1 MYGICKYS
9 SVCVKSEPSHQSE
22 LVTELLFNDLYEVI
36 ENQDD
41 WLKIKMEYDG
51 YEGWIS
57 GKQHQEIPEE
67 AFNTLISCDR
77 RIINRPVEIFDC
89 KILTFGTTV
98 FGEQSQS
105 QDHNPNKMISN
116 GLQLLD
122 VPYRWGGRTVF
133 GIDCS
138 GFVQLCAKTVG
149 IRLPRDASQQAKC
162 GDDVYFLMEAQPGD
176 LAFFENEEHHIV
188 HVGIIIEG
196 EKILHASG
204 KVRIDSIDQTG
215 IFNEEIGRHTHFLAA
230 IKRVTKQKVEK

>member
-1 MYGICKYS
+1 MYGICKS
-9 SVCVKSEPSHQSE
+9 STICVRKEPSHGSE
-22 LVTELLFNDLYEVI
+22 LVTELLFNDLYQVI
-36 ENQDD
+36 EDGKD
-41 WLKIKMEYDG
+41 WLKIRMDYDG

-57 GKQHQEIPEE
+57 RKQHADIQQVDYEE
-67 AFNTLISCDR
+67 LKCKTYRVVSN
-77 RIINRPVEIFDC
+77 PVEVYDD

-98 FGEQSQS
+98 FGGKNQS
-105 QDHNPNKMISN
+105 PNGASEMISN
-116 GLQLLD
+116 GLKLLD

-138 GFVQLCAKTVG
+138 GFVQLCAKSVG
-149 IRLPRDASQQAKC
+149 IKLPRDASQQANC
-162 GDDVYFLMEAQPGD
+162 GDDVYFLMEAQSGD

-215 IFNEEIGRHTHFLAA
+215 IFNEELGKHTHFLAA
-230 IKRVTKQKVEK
+230 IKRIG

>member
-1 MYGICKYS
+1 MYGICEYS
-9 SVCVKSEPSHQSE
+9 TICVRKEPSHSSE

-41 WLKIKMEYDG
+41 WLKIRMEYDG

-67 AFNTLISCDR
+67 AFNTLISSDK
-77 RIINRPVEIFDC
+77 RIVNRPVEISDG

-98 FGEQSQS
+98 FDGKSQS
-105 QDHNPNKMISN
+105 QNGASEMISN
-116 GLQLLD
+116 GLKLLD

-149 IRLPRDASQQAKC
+149 IRLPRDASQQVKC

-204 KVRIDSIDQTG
+204 KVRIDSLDQTG
-215 IFNEEIGRHTHFLAA
+215 IFNEELGRHTHFLAA
-230 IKRVTKQKVEK
+230 IKRIRVKC

>member
-1 MYGICKYS
+1 MYGICRYS
-9 SVCVKSEPSHQSE
+9 SVCVKGEPSHQSE
-22 LVTELLFNDLYEVI
+22 LVTELLFNDLYEVT

-41 WLKIKMEYDG
+41 WMKIRMEYDG

-57 GKQHQEIPEE
+57 GKQHADIQQVDYEE
-67 AFNTLISCDR
+67 LKCKTYRVVSN
-77 RIINRPVEIFDC
+77 PVEVYDD

-98 FGEQSQS
+98 FGNQN
-105 QDHNPNKMISN
+105 QDKNPNKMISN

-138 GFVQLCAKTVG
+138 GFVQLCAKSVG
-149 IRLPRDASQQAKC
+149 IRLPRDASQQVKC
-162 GDDVYFLMEAQPGD
+162 GDDVYFLAEAKPGD
-176 LAFFENEEHHIV
+176 LAFFENKEHHIV

-215 IFNEEIGRHTHFLAA
+215 IFNKETGQHTHFLAA
-230 IKRVTKQKVEK
+230 IKRIV

>member
-1 MYGICKYS
+1 MYGICEYS
-9 SVCVKSEPSHQSE
+9 TICVRKEPSHSSE
-22 LVTELLFNDLYEVI
+22 LVTELLFNDLYQVI
-36 ENQDD
+36 EDEKD
-41 WLKIKMEYDG
+41 WLKIRMEYDG

-67 AFNTLISCDR
+67 TFNTLISKGNRVICD
-77 RIINRPVEIFDC
+77 PVEISDG

-98 FGEQSQS
+98 FDGKSQS
-105 QDHNPNKMISN
+105 QNGASEMISN
-116 GLQLLD
+116 GLKLLD

-149 IRLPRDASQQAKC
+149 IRLPRDASQQVKC

-188 HVGIIIEG
+188 HVGIVIEG

-204 KVRIDSIDQTG
+204 KVRIDSLDQTG
-215 IFNEEIGRHTHFLAA
+215 IFNEELGRHTHFLAA
-230 IKRVTKQKVEK
+230 IKRIRVKC